1 MGSLGQ
7 NVPIL
12 GIFGEKDC
20 SIQLSEVYA
29 FEEATPTS
37 NTIPSCFTDPPR
49 ILGMRCCLS
58 LKRNSQIIMDLL
70 DIII

>member
-1 MGSLGQ
+1 MRLAIRNPNLAANVILYGTTLVTEPAEMGSLGQ

-37 NTIPSCFTDPPR
+37 NTIPS
-49 ILGMRCCLS
+49 
-58 LKRNSQIIMDLL
+58 
-70 DIII
+70 